1 MALFHHYSRQLQSF
15 LASWSFQPLQFE
27 DYYYLWLLL
36 AAISSNNIKVV
47 LIITKSSPP
56 FSPLSL
62 AEPEGQ
68 IYFQCYLFNSYYL
81 VYVNLHVITWLL
93 FSSLLKMT
101 LKLLVKT

>member
-1 MALFHHYSRQLQSF
+1 MALFHHHSRQLQSF
-15 LASWSFQPLQFE
+15 LASQSFQPLQFE

-47 LIITKSSPP
+47 LIITKPSPP

-68 IYFQCYLFNSYYL
+68 IYIQCHPFN
-81 VYVNLHVITWLL
+81 
-93 FSSLLKMT
+93 
-101 LKLLVKT
+101 